1 MEYYVFYEIVYKNK
15 ETGCYIV
22 ELNSFNNDKSKR
34 YYCLQKNVFTEM
46 YKIQSIGTLIE
57 YLDKYGLDLVKIEE
71 QERKEK
77 IFEMLKTYI
86 EEKDTI
92 NQIKSYYNYVN
103 IKEKNIDKFNI
114 KNVQPLIDNKIENY
128 KKLTEYDYN
137 LLKEYKN
144 VDKYIFNIKG
154 NDDEKR
160 K

>member
-1 MEYYVFYEIVYKNK
+1 MEYCILYEIVYKNK
-15 ETGCYIV
+15 GTDCFII

-57 YLDKYGLDLVKIEE
+57 YLDKYGLDLAQVKD

-77 IFEMLKTYI
+77 IYGMLKEYI
-86 EEKDTI
+86 DENDTI
-92 NQIKSYYNYVN
+92 SKEKKYYNYVN
-103 IKEKNIDKFNI
+103 LKKNNNDQFDIKKT
-114 KNVQPLIDNKIENY
+114 PLLIDNKIENY
-128 KKLTEYDYN
+128 KNLTEYDYK

>member
-1 MEYYVFYEIVYKNK
+1 MEYCILYEIVYKNNG
-15 ETGCYIV
+15 TGCFII

-57 YLDKYGLDLVKIEE
+57 YLDKYGLDLAQVKD

-77 IFEMLKTYI
+77 IYGMLKEYI
-86 EEKDTI
+86 DENDTI
-92 NQIKSYYNYVN
+92 SKEKKYYNYVN
-103 IKEKNIDKFNI
+103 LKKNNNDQFDIKKT
-114 KNVQPLIDNKIENY
+114 PLLIDNKIENY
-128 KKLTEYDYN
+128 KNLTEYDYK

>member
-1 MEYYVFYEIVYKNK
+1 MEYCILYEIVYKNNG
-15 ETGCYIV
+15 TGCFII

-57 YLDKYGLDLVKIEE
+57 YLDKYGLDLAQVKD

-77 IFEMLKTYI
+77 IYGMLKEYI
-86 EEKDTI
+86 DENDTI
-92 NQIKSYYNYVN
+92 SKEKKYYNYVN
-103 IKEKNIDKFNI
+103 LKKNNNDQFDIKKT
-114 KNVQPLIDNKIENY
+114 PSLIDNKIENY
-128 KKLTEYDYN
+128 KNLTEYDYK

>member
-1 MEYYVFYEIVYKNK
+1 MEYCILYEIVYKNK
-15 ETGCYIV
+15 GTDCFII

-57 YLDKYGLDLVKIEE
+57 YLDKYGLDLAQVKD

-77 IFEMLKTYI
+77 IYGMLKEYI
-86 EEKDTI
+86 EENDTI
-92 NQIKSYYNYVN
+92 SKEKKYYNYVN
-103 IKEKNIDKFNI
+103 LKKNNNDQFDIKKT
-114 KNVQPLIDNKIENY
+114 PLLIDNKIENY
-128 KKLTEYDYN
+128 KNLTEYDYK

>member
-1 MEYYVFYEIVYKNK
+1 
-15 ETGCYIV
+15 
-22 ELNSFNNDKSKR
+22 
-34 YYCLQKNVFTEM
+34 M

-114 KNVQPLIDNKIENY
+114 KNAQPLIDNKIENY